1 MSSPVAAHT
10 AIRRFVPPPPPK
22 TPKSAGTRVR
32 LLEVATALFIER
44 GYAAV
49 SMRDI
54 ASAAKL
60 TKGAVYGHFRSKGQ
74 LFVEVIRWKI
84 AERDHAP
91 GFSEATADFERG
103 IGLMYAEDRRDIR
116 LLEVDAAAAARHDP
130 DVAAGLANL
139 YGERD
144 RADPRR
150 DGRCT
155 RPRRRGVARR
165 RPVGGNRHE
174 GVDRAAAARRRPT
187 PRHARRGTERTR
199 MNTDAT
205 KDTMITVDTRSRFV
219 NDAVSLDP
227 VTFVDEHVP
236 ALPEARG
243 VDAGRGAAR
252 LGLAPLTLNVEGEPL
267 TFCVEGERLVV
278 ERKADD
284 ALVVGL
290 DRAAFSDLVQ
300 DVASTFGLQ
309 MSGRAKVEGG
319 LDGFLEWEPV
329 LRCFLDGRPVYEPG
343 SIALLDRVGAPL
355 DLHRSFSL
363 DDDPSAVGHFLAE
376 AGYLHLEGVFT
387 EAEMAAVSAEL
398 DAAIAAAERDDGA
411 SWWART
417 SEGEWYPARI
427 LGFNQQSPTLRE
439 LCRSDRFRSIPS
451 FTDDNFVQRDPD
463 VGDSAEGLLKKIGV
477 VEGMSDVSWHKDCS
491 LGGHSRGCSSLTV
504 GISVTGAGREN
515 GELGVVAGSRR
526 ANVPVLGV
534 DGLDLPPRA
543 ASHPDR
549 RRHRAL
555 LVHAA
560 HEPAAGLRRATRRVH
575 GLRPRAPTGRPTGRA
590 RPRRDPPSTRR
601 ARRQLGTPEGEPE
614 RPGRELR
621 ARLTY
626 ITHRTDPSNRTD
638 GGKRWNGTDGPLCAA
653 RRRRWWVS
661 CSRARWCCRAAS

>member
-1 MSSPVAAHT
+1 MSSPVTAHT

-22 TPKSAGTRVR
+22 TPKSAGTRVL
-32 LLEVATALFIER
+32 LLEVAAPLFIER

-54 ASAAKL
+54 AAAAKL

-103 IGLMYAEDRRDIR
+103 VDLMYAEDRREIR

-130 DVAAGLANL
+130 DVAAGLASL
-139 YGERD
+139 YGERR
-144 RADPRR
+144 RADTRR

-155 RPRRRGVARR
+155 RPRHRGVARR

-174 GVDRAAAARRRPT
+174 GVDRAAAARRRPIA
-187 PRHARRGTERTR
+187 RDARRGTERTG
-199 MNTDAT
+199 MNSDAT
-205 KDTMITVDTRSRFV
+205 KDTMITVDTRQRFV

-227 VTFVDEHVP
+227 ATFVDEHVP
-236 ALPEARG
+236 ALPEAQRRRCR
-243 VDAGRGAAR
+243 ARRRSARAGAAHPQR
-252 LGLAPLTLNVEGEPL
+252 G
-267 TFCVEGERLVV
+267 R
-278 ERKADD
+278 
-284 ALVVGL
+284 
-290 DRAAFSDLVQ
+290 RAA
-300 DVASTFGLQ
+300 DVLRRGRATAWWSAVPTTRSWWDSTVRRSPTWCRTSRRRSGCRWP
-309 MSGRAKVEGG
+309 GRAKVEGG
-319 LDGFLEWEPV
+319 SLDGFLEWEPV
-329 LRCFLDGRPVYEPG
+329 LRCLLDGRPVYEPG
-343 SIALLDRVGAPL
+343 TIAFLDRAGAPL

-363 DDDPSAVGHFLAE
+363 DDDPSEVGHFLAE

-439 LCRSDRFRSIPS
+439 LPRSDRFRSIPS
-451 FTDDNFVQRDPD
+451 FTDDDFVQRDPD

-491 LGGHSRGCSSLTV
+491 LGGHSRGLLRAHRRDLGDRRRT
-504 GISVTGAGREN
+504 RE
-515 GELGVVAGSRR
+515 RR
-526 ANVPVLGV
+526 ARRRRRLASRERPAARRRRPR
-534 DGLDLPPRA
+534 PPARA
-543 ASHPDR
+543 ASHPHR

-560 HEPAAGLRRATRRVH
+560 HEPAAGLRRAPRRVH
-575 GLRPRAPTGRPTGRA
+575 RLRPRARDRA
-590 RPRRDPPSTRR
+590 
-601 ARRQLGTPEGEPE
+601 
-614 RPGRELR
+614 
-621 ARLTY
+621 
-626 ITHRTDPSNRTD
+626 TDPSSSTRP
-638 GGKRWNGTDGPLCAA
+638 RSAA
-653 RRRRWWVS
+653 GAPRSTTTRDT
-661 CSRARWCCRAAS
+661 